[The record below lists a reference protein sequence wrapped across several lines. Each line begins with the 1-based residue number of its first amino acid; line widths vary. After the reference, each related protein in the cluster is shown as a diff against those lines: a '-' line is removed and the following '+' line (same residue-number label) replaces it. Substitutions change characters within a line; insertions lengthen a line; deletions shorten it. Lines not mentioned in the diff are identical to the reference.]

1 MATTRQPERQATG
14 RSHRMSDLSHEPVLQ
29 QFPDAEWDEA
39 AGAVIVPLG
48 QARTMAEW
56 LLGQG
61 VDYCS
66 NVTGVDY
73 LEREVKEKITN
84 DAGEVE
90 TVTRTEPARIDVVY
104 HLYSMQNKTGPLVLK
119 QRTGRD
125 NAEAESL
132 TPVWRSCDLQ
142 EREVFDLFGVNFKG
156 HPDQRRILMWDE
168 FEGHPMRKDYTE
180 PFDYEWEPT
189 PHNEI
194 LEKHQKGKVIV

>member
-1 MATTRQPERQATG
+1 
-14 RSHRMSDLSHEPVLQ
+14 MSELSHEPVLQ

-48 QARTMAEW
+48 QARTVAEW

-168 FEGHPMRKDYTE
+168 FEGHPMRRDYTE

>member
-1 MATTRQPERQATG
+1 MNEI
-14 RSHRMSDLSHEPVLQ
+14 SHESVLQ

-56 LLGQG
+56 LLGHG
-61 VDYCS
+61 LDYCS

-104 HLYSMQNKTGPLVLK
+104 HLYSMQNKIGPLVLK
-119 QRTGRD
+119 QRTSRD

>member
-1 MATTRQPERQATG
+1 VSE
-14 RSHRMSDLSHEPVLQ
+14 LSHEPLLQ

-39 AGAVIVPLG
+39 AGAVIAPLG
-48 QARTMAEW
+48 QARTVAEW

-90 TVTRTEPARIDVVY
+90 TVTRTEPGRIDVVY

-119 QRTGRD
+119 QRTTREALLDQHRAVNDALQARD
-125 NAEAESL
+125 PAGARAAVEAHLDYVEAALSADRKAERDEDIA
-132 TPVWRSCDLQ
+132 RQ
-142 EREVFDLFGVNFKG
+142 RYERVRTRG
-156 HPDQRRILMWDE
+156 
-168 FEGHPMRKDYTE
+168 
-180 PFDYEWEPT
+180 
-189 PHNEI
+189 
-194 LEKHQKGKVIV
+194 

>member
-1 MATTRQPERQATG
+1 MNEI
-14 RSHRMSDLSHEPVLQ
+14 SHEPVLQ

-56 LLGQG
+56 LLGHG
-61 VDYCS
+61 LDYCS

-119 QRTGRD
+119 QRTSRD

-156 HPDQRRILMWDE
+156 HPDLRRILMWDE

>member
-1 MATTRQPERQATG
+1 
-14 RSHRMSDLSHEPVLQ
+14 MSELSHEPILEE
-29 QFPDAEWDEA
+29 FPGAEWDEA
-39 AGAVIVPLG
+39 AGAVIVPVA
-48 QARTMAEW
+48 QARAVAEW
-56 LLGQG
+56 LLGQD

-73 LEREVKEKITN
+73 LEREVKEKVTQE
-84 DAGEVE
+84 DGTVE
-90 TVTRTEPARIDVVY
+90 TITKTEPGRIDVVY

-168 FEGHPMRKDYTE
+168 FEGHPMRRDYTE
-180 PFDYEWEPT
+180 PFDYEGEPT

>member
-1 MATTRQPERQATG
+1 
-14 RSHRMSDLSHEPVLQ
+14 MSELSHEPVLQ
-29 QFPDAEWDEA
+29 QFPDSEWDAA
-39 AGAVIVPLG
+39 AGADNVPLG
-48 QARTMAEW
+48 QARTVAEW

-84 DAGEVE
+84 DAGELE

>member
-1 MATTRQPERQATG
+1 
-14 RSHRMSDLSHEPVLQ
+14 MSNLSHEPLLK

-39 AGAVIVPLG
+39 AFAVIVPIG
-48 QARTMAEW
+48 KAREMAEW

-73 LEREVKEKITN
+73 LEREVKEKATN
-84 DAGEVE
+84 DAGEQE
-90 TVTRTEPARIDVVY
+90 MVTRTEPGRIDVVY
-104 HLYSMQNKTGPLVLK
+104 HLYSMQNKTGPLVIK
-119 QRTGRD
+119 QRTGRVD
-125 NAEAESL
+125 SEVESL
-132 TPVWRSCDLQ
+132 TPVWRSCELQ

-168 FEGHPMRKDYTE
+168 FEGHPMRKDYVE

-189 PHNEI
+189 PHDEI
-194 LEKHQKGKVIV
+194 LEKHKRGKVIV

>member
-1 MATTRQPERQATG
+1 VNEI
-14 RSHRMSDLSHEPVLQ
+14 SHEPVLQ

-56 LLGQG
+56 LLSHGL
-61 VDYCS
+61 DYCS

-119 QRTGRD
+119 QRTSRD

-142 EREVFDLFGVNFKG
+142 ERAVFDLFGVNFKG

>member
-1 MATTRQPERQATG
+1 MNEI
-14 RSHRMSDLSHEPVLQ
+14 SHEPVLQ

-56 LLGQG
+56 LLGHG
-61 VDYCS
+61 LDYCS

-119 QRTGRD
+119 QRTSRV